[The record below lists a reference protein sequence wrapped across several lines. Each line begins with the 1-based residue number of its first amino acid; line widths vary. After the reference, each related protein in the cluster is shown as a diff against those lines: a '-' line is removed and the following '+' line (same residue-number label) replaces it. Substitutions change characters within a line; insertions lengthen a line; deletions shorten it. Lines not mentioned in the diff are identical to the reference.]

1 MFVSG
6 LSKEKQEAFL
16 NLAYTMM
23 HVDDKIAE
31 QEQKIFESYSSELTV
46 DLNSAHKV
54 DFEKELMAFDGSS
67 DTEKNKVFFELYAI
81 ALIDEVFEEAEKE
94 LVDIM
99 REKFN
104 ISDAKMKEMKEG
116 LERLTLAYRH
126 LDDIVKN

>member
-99 REKFN
+99 KEKFN

>member
-54 DFEKELMAFDGSS
+54 DFEKELM
-67 DTEKNKVFFELYAI
+67 VL
-81 ALIDEVFEEAEKE
+81 L
-94 LVDIM
+94 
-99 REKFN
+99 
-104 ISDAKMKEMKEG
+104 
-116 LERLTLAYRH
+116 
-126 LDDIVKN
+126 

>member
-31 QEQKIFESYSSELTV
+31 QEQKIFKSYSSELTV

-99 REKFN
+99 KEKFN